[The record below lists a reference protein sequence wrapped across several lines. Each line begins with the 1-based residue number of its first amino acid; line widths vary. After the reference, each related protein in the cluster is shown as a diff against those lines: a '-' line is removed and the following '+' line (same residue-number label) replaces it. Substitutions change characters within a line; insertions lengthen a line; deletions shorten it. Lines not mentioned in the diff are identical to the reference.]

1 MRTLPKAGRRRML
14 ATIGRI
20 RLFSFRATGA
30 LAALLLAAAL
40 GAPRCFA
47 QATTPDEY
55 QVKAAFLYN
64 FPKFIDWP
72 PGAFPDSSSPF
83 TICLLGRDPFGR
95 SLEDLVLNKTINGR
109 HTAIAHA
116 QRVGGCPVCQIIF
129 VSSQESSHLAEITVA
144 LRGRNVLLVGESEE
158 FAGAGGTI
166 QFFIQDNRV
175 RFVINTDAAER
186 AGLKL
191 SSKLLA
197 LASIV
202 HDHPSEGKN

>member
-1 MRTLPKAGRRRML
+1 MRTLPNAGRTRILATMGRIRAFRFCAGVML
-14 ATIGRI
+14 AT
-20 RLFSFRATGA
+20 
-30 LAALLLAAAL
+30 LLLAAVL
-40 GAPRCFA
+40 GAPRGFA
-47 QATTPDEY
+47 QATAPNEY

-72 PGAFPDSSSPF
+72 SGAFPDSSSPF
-83 TICLLGRDPFGR
+83 TICLLGHDPFGR
-95 SLEDLVLNKTINGR
+95 SLEDLFLNKTINGR
-109 HTAIAHA
+109 RTAIARA
-116 QRVGGCPVCQIIF
+116 QRVEGCPVCQIIF
-129 VSSQESSHLAEITVA
+129 VSSQESPHLTEIAAA

-175 RFVINTDAAER
+175 RFVINTDAADR
-186 AGLKL
+186 AGLKI

-202 HDHPSEGKN
+202 HETRAGGKN